1 MMAATDDG
9 LTVVIREL
17 IEKHYADLDKLRD
30 DNRRLTAENAGL
42 WEDVHDRDDKITV
55 LQQMLERA
63 PTTEN
68 A

>member
-1 MMAATDDG
+1 MSEDG

-17 IEKHYADLDKLRD
+17 IERHYAELDKLRD
-30 DNRRLTAENAGL
+30 EIR
-42 WEDVHDRDDKITV
+42 DRDEKIAT

-63 PTTEN
+63 MED